1 MKTES
6 IIKKAD
12 DLFSQIMPIQSE
24 IEKQS
29 RKYLLKVLK
38 ENGGGINF
46 DDYPVQEGICVP
58 YDGGNHPEYAS
69 NCFSTVYGVYLD
81 DNDEI
86 YLDIEDC
93 SEYYLDDINWND
105 IYLVASYIHE
115 NILNKG

>member
-1 MKTES
+1 MKAES

-12 DLFSQIMPIQSE
+12 DLFNQILPIQRE

-38 ENGGGINF
+38 ENNGGINF
-46 DDYPVQEGICVP
+46 DDYPVQEGISVP

-93 SEYYLDDINWND
+93 SEYYLDDLNWD
-105 IYLVASYIHE
+105 YIYTVASYIHE
-115 NILNKG
+115 KILNKG

>member
-1 MKTES
+1 MKAES

-12 DLFSQIMPIQSE
+12 DLFSQIVPIQNE

-29 RKYLLKVLK
+29 REYLLKVLK

-115 NILNKG
+115 KILNKG

>member
-1 MKTES
+1 MKAES

-12 DLFSQIMPIQSE
+12 DLFSQIMPIQRE
-24 IEKQS
+24 IEEQS
-29 RKYLLKVLK
+29 RKYLLEVLK

-46 DDYPVQEGICVP
+46 DDYNPQEFVSVP

-69 NCFSTVYGVYLD
+69 NCFSTVYGVYLND
-81 DNDEI
+81 DDEI

-115 NILNKG
+115 KILNKG